1 MDPAIPL
8 RVALS
13 ALALLAFAGDVLI
26 GPGPRGARW
35 FSGHVLCAVALA
47 LVFAMSGGAGQ
58 SAEFAL
64 GWVVGWS
71 VCLDLVIALAALSR
85 AVVVPHAATVAV
97 GAALLARSVLSFTGP
112 GAAGRAAA
120 VILGAA
126 LVGAGGWWAHR
137 RERAPFPAVPAPVR
151 NGLLFGAAATGVL
164 FACSAATVPGAQQP
178 AAFAASLLALLGAPR
193 VFGLVDRAV
202 ARATRPQVALSVLL
216 AFAGVKTG
224 LSALVGATSGE
235 TFALAIGSFGV
246 LAAVIALSAV
256 TAVLS
261 PDVSGARG

>member
-35 FSGHVLCAVALA
+35 FSGHVLCGVALA
-47 LVFAMSGGAGQ
+47 LIFAMSGGAGQ

-97 GAALLARSVLSFTGP
+97 GAALLTRSVLSFTEP

-120 VILGAA
+120 VILGVA

-137 RERAPFPAVPAPVR
+137 RERRPFPARAPMR

-224 LSALVGATSGE
+224 LSALVGANSGE
-235 TFALAIGSFGV
+235 TLALALGSFGV

-256 TAVLS
+256 TAVPS
-261 PDVSGARG
+261 PDVSGARD

>member
-47 LVFAMSGGAGQ
+47 LIFAMSGGAGQ

-112 GAAGRAAA
+112 GAAGRA
-120 VILGAA
+120 V
-126 LVGAGGWWAHR
+126 
-137 RERAPFPAVPAPVR
+137 
-151 NGLLFGAAATGVL
+151 
-164 FACSAATVPGAQQP
+164 
-178 AAFAASLLALLGAPR
+178 
-193 VFGLVDRAV
+193 
-202 ARATRPQVALSVLL
+202 
-216 AFAGVKTG
+216 
-224 LSALVGATSGE
+224 VGATVVE
-235 TFALAIGSFGV
+235 DALHVRDEQSLVDVVLRLQSLAHSLQVHRVLDVIVVVRRIGH
-246 LAAVIALSAV
+246 LDRPAHLNKENKII
-256 TAVLS
+256 
-261 PDVSGARG
+261 